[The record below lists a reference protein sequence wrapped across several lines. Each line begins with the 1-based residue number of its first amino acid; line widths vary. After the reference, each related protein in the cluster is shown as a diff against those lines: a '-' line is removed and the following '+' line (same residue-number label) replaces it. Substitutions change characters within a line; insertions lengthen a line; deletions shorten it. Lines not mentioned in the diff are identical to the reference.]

1 MLVKRVEKHQL
12 KFSKELDDLCFKSKN
27 LYNYLNYLVRHSFLI
42 NGEFLN
48 EYELS
53 HTLTINKQI
62 D

>member
-1 MLVKRVEKHQL
+1 MKVKRVERHQL
-12 KFSKELDDLCFKSKN
+12 KFSKELDELCFKSKN
-27 LYNYLNYLVRHSFLI
+27 LYNYLNYLIRQTFLE

-53 HTLTINKQI
+53 HKLTSEKQL